1 MTAPTRPG
9 TRSTARSTSR
19 STSRPT
25 ARSTSSPTGR
35 APARGGSR
43 SSGGSGPARRSARP
57 AAKAEARRSGPF
69 LVLLALL
76 ALLSLTGLIM
86 VLSASSAS
94 SQELYGSPWYQFQ
107 RQAMWLGL
115 GVAVLVVVL
124 KVDERRWR
132 PLIPGFLGVSM
143 VLLALV
149 LVPGIGRTVNGSSRW
164 LGAGPFTVQPSE
176 VAKLALLL
184 FAADLLARRA
194 KRIDDTRCTLRPV
207 LVTFGVAAGLIMLQP
222 NLGTTVLIFVIL
234 FTVLFVAG
242 VPLRPLGLTLAGAL
256 GAGALFAVL
265 EPYRMRRLLAFLDP
279 WSDPLNTG
287 YQTLQSQAAVANGGV
302 IGQGLGQGRAKF
314 GFLPEGH
321 TDFIFSNIA
330 EELGL
335 FGALVLLGV
344 FVAIAVVGIGVA
356 MRAPDR
362 FGTLVAA
369 GVTTWILV
377 QAFVNLGAVVG
388 VLPITGVPLP
398 FVSAGGSSLVV
409 TMAAYGLLLNV
420 ARRSH

>member
-1 MTAPTRPG
+1 MTAPTRSR
-9 TRSTARSTSR
+9 TTSR
-19 STSRPT
+19 TSR
-25 ARSTSSPTGR
+25 RGSGR
-35 APARGGSR
+35 ATRGSTTSGAGRRPSAATRPSGRTAATPRPSARGN
-43 SSGGSGPARRSARP
+43 
-57 AAKAEARRSGPF
+57 GPF
-69 LVLLALL
+69 LALVALLALL
-76 ALLSLTGLIM
+76 AVTGLIM
-86 VLSASSAS
+86 VLSASSAT

-107 RQAMWLGL
+107 RQAMWLGVGL
-115 GVAVLVVVL
+115 VALVAVAT
-124 KVDERRWR
+124 VDERRWR
-132 PLIPGFLGVSM
+132 RLIPGFLVVSIA
-143 VLLALV
+143 LLVLV
-149 LVPGIGRTVNGSSRW
+149 LVPGVGRTVNGSSRW
-164 LGAGPFTVQPSE
+164 LGAGPLTVQPSE
-176 VAKLALLL
+176 LAKLALLL

-194 KRIDDTRCTLRPV
+194 RRIDDTRCTLRPV

-222 NLGTTVLIFVIL
+222 NLGTTVLIFVTL

-242 VPLRPLGLTLAGAL
+242 VPLRPLGVTLAAAV

-302 IGQGLGQGRAKF
+302 IGQGLGQGRAKY

-377 QAFVNLGAVVG
+377 QAFVNLGAAVG

-420 ARRSH
+420 ARRSPR